1 MSLYYIM
8 SKSNKS
14 SSDTNT
20 SSAHSETM
28 VPPTRR
34 GRSAAT
40 ATDANMDALFA
51 DLAQSSGETKTPSFE
66 DAIFDTPLP
75 STKYIDYLKKKKAAR
90 TKGKKT
96 IGKKTRKRSGQK
108 IRNHP
113 YRSSSSS
120 SSSQSAH
127 NPIFEGDVAGPSLT
141 GTMSSFE
148 QPASTLLNVDDDWA
162 KHGVEHTYNMGLKVT
177 PGVTMTDD
185 KTVTQDKTNDGKKG
199 GGRKSKKRKSRRRKT
214 RKHKKK
220 HRKRKRK
227 TKRKTKRKKH
237 KRKRKTKRR

>member
-8 SKSNKS
+8 SKSSKS

-20 SSAHSETM
+20 SSTHSETM

-40 ATDANMDALFA
+40 ATDADMQALFA
-51 DLAQSSGETKTPSFE
+51 NLAQSSSETKTPSFE
-66 DAIFDTPLP
+66 EATFKTPDD
-75 STKYIDYLKKKKAAR
+75 SEEYSEYMKTKKR
-90 TKGKKT
+90 NKT
-96 IGKKTRKRSGQK
+96 SGKKTRKRSGQK
-108 IRNHP
+108 NRHHP

-120 SSSQSAH
+120 SSSSQPAP

-148 QPASTLLNVDDDWA
+148 QPASTLSSVDDDWA
-162 KHGVEHTYNMGLKVT
+162 THGPEHTYNMGLTVT
-177 PGVTMTDD
+177 PGVTMTDG
-185 KTVTQDKTNDGKKG
+185 KTVTQDKTNDGKKE

-227 TKRKTKRKKH
+227 TNRKTKHKKH

>member
-8 SKSNKS
+8 SKSSKS
-14 SSDTNT
+14 SSNT
-20 SSAHSETM
+20 SSTHSETM

-40 ATDANMDALFA
+40 ATDADMQALFA
-51 DLAQSSGETKTPSFE
+51 DLAQSPGETKTVQTPSFE
-66 DAIFDTPLP
+66 EVAIETPDDSP
-75 STKYIDYLKKKKAAR
+75 EYSEYMKRKPKSTS
-90 TKGKKT
+90 
-96 IGKKTRKRSGQK
+96 GKKTRKRSGQK
-108 IRNHP
+108 KRHHP
-113 YRSSSSS
+113 YGSSSSS
-120 SSSQSAH
+120 SSSQPAS
-127 NPIFEGDVAGPSLT
+127 NPIFEGDMAGPSLT
-141 GTMSSFE
+141 GTMLSFE
-148 QPASTLLNVDDDWA
+148 PPPSTLLNVDEDWA
-162 KHGVEHTYNMGLKVT
+162 THGPEHNYNMGLIVT
-177 PGVTMTDD
+177 PGVTMTDG

-227 TKRKTKRKKH
+227 TKRKTKHKKH